1 MLTFTTLPASFDLIV
16 LPVVGLIVGSFVGL
30 VSLRLPA
37 GEPIIIGRSRCGQC
51 RRPLM
56 PPDLVPVVSYL
67 MMGGRCRR
75 CRSPIPVRYPLIEL
89 ACAGIG
95 LWAAGQFDG
104 PTAVITAVLGW
115 WLLLIALI
123 DAEEFWLPDRL
134 TLPLGAAGLLAAG
147 LWSPQTLVDR
157 GGGVVAGFVTLWLV
171 SIIYQRL
178 RHRPGLGSGDPIL
191 FAAAGAWVGALALPV
206 VLLVACGIGLSVI
219 AARMLLGQAPA
230 ATEQLPFGSYLAI
243 SLWLTWLY
251 WPATGGWLIWG

>member
-1 MLTFTTLPASFDLIV
+1 MLTLTTLPASFDLIA

-37 GEPIIIGRSRCGQC
+37 GEPIIVGRSRCGHC

-56 PPDLVPVVSYL
+56 PPDLVPVLSYL

-75 CRSPIPVRYPLIEL
+75 CRAPIPVRYPLIEL

-95 LWAAGQFDG
+95 LWAALQLDG
-104 PTAVITAVLGW
+104 PMAVVTAVLGW

-123 DAEEFWLPDRL
+123 DAEQLWLPDRL
-134 TLPLGAAGLLAAG
+134 TLPLLVAGLLTAG
-147 LWSPQTLVDR
+147 LWSPQTLIDR
-157 GGGVVAGFVTLWLV
+157 GAGVVAGFVTLWLV
-171 SIIYQRL
+171 SVVYQRV

-191 FAAAGAWVGALALPV
+191 LAAAGAWVGALALPV

-219 AARMLLGQAPA
+219 AARTLVGRAPGV
-230 ATEQLPFGSYLAI
+230 TEQFPFGSYLAAGV
-243 SLWLTWLY
+243 WLTWLY
-251 WPATGGWLIWG
+251 GSLAGT

>member
-1 MLTFTTLPASFDLIV
+1 MLTLTTLPASFDLLV

-30 VSLRLPA
+30 VSLRLPV
-37 GEPIIIGRSRCGQC
+37 GEPIIVGRSRCGQC
-51 RRPLM
+51 RRPLL
-56 PPDLVPVVSYL
+56 PPDLVPVLSYL

-75 CRSPIPVRYPLIEL
+75 CRSPIPLRYPLIEL

-95 LWAAGQFDG
+95 LWAALQLDG
-104 PTAVITAVLGW
+104 PMAVVTAVLGW

-123 DAEEFWLPDRL
+123 DAEQLWLPDRL
-134 TLPLGAAGLLAAG
+134 TLPLLVAGLLAAG

-157 GGGVVAGFVTLWLV
+157 GAGVVAGFVTLWLV
-171 SIIYQRL
+171 SVVYQRV

-219 AARMLLGQAPA
+219 AARTLVGRAPG
-230 ATEQLPFGSYLAI
+230 ATEQFPFGSYLAAGV
-243 SLWLTWLY
+243 WLTWLY
-251 WPATGGWLIWG
+251 GSLAGT

>member
-1 MLTFTTLPASFDLIV
+1 MLTLTTLPASFDLIV

-37 GEPIIIGRSRCGQC
+37 GEPIIVGRSRCGHC

-56 PPDLVPVVSYL
+56 PPDLVPVLSYL

-75 CRSPIPVRYPLIEL
+75 CRAPIPVRYPLIEL

-95 LWAAGQFDG
+95 LWAALQLDG
-104 PTAVITAVLGW
+104 PMAVVTAVLGW
-115 WLLLIALI
+115 WLLA
-123 DAEEFWLPDRL
+123 
-134 TLPLGAAGLLAAG
+134 
-147 LWSPQTLVDR
+147 S
-157 GGGVVAGFVTLWLV
+157 VV
-171 SIIYQRL
+171 YQRV

-219 AARMLLGQAPA
+219 AARTLVGRAPG
-230 ATEQLPFGSYLAI
+230 ATEQFPFGSYLAAGV
-243 SLWLTWLY
+243 WLTWLY
-251 WPATGGWLIWG
+251 WPATGGGLTWG